1 MELYIFLLNVFNI
14 WWFVLKNYIF
24 FLPFCREVIERK
36 PQEFKIGCLKN
47 IRALFPVTEN
57 PFVAGFG
64 NKINDV
70 WAYTEVGV
78 PIPRIFTVNHR
89 GELRM
94 ETVNQFSSSYK
105 KLSDIVDMFFP
116 PLSIDESDGG
126 AGVVSG
132 AGPKRF
138 QAADYS
144 SFTYWREPMPDIE
157 LDIEELKTTSG
168 KKERKDSKKWE

>member
-1 MELYIFLLNVFNI
+1 M
-14 WWFVLKNYIF
+14 
-24 FLPFCREVIERK
+24 
-36 PQEFKIGCLKN
+36 
-47 IRALFPVTEN
+47 
-57 PFVAGFG
+57 
-64 NKINDV
+64 
-70 WAYTEVGV
+70 
-78 PIPRIFTVNHR
+78 
-89 GELRM
+89 
-94 ETVNQFSSSYK
+94 
-105 KLSDIVDMFFP
+105 DMFFP

-168 KKERKDSKKWE
+168 KKERKDSKK